1 MLRMVN
7 ISLSVALAMSE
18 TKINLPPSFLL
29 GAASSAHQV
38 EGNNI
43 YNDWWHYEENGQLP
57 ASGKA
62 ADHYNRYQED
72 FELAKKLGLNAMRI
86 SIEWGRI
93 EPKEG
98 QWDYATVEHYRQVL
112 QSLRKL
118 DMKCVITL
126 HHFTL
131 PLWLSSV
138 GGFENKKSIEAFT
151 KFARFVAEQLGEQT
165 DYIATINEPNV
176 YVYMSYMKK
185 LWPPFKS
192 TLWISK
198 KVFSNLIAAHLSAY
212 TAIKNIRPRLSVGLV
227 NNNSYYEPVRSGHWL
242 ETLGAKF
249 ARWLGNHYILD
260 RTADKM
266 DFIGL
271 NYYFSHKVKFSWK
284 RGYQLFP
291 SSSERTDM
299 NWPIFP
305 EGLYHLLLDLKKYRK
320 PIFITENGLA
330 DARDDKRYHFILKH
344 LEWARKAI
352 DQGVDLRGYF
362 YWSLTDT
369 YEWHDGYGPKFGLV
383 SIDFKTLERKIRP
396 SASIFKELQ

>member
-138 GGFENKKSIEAFT
+138 GG
-151 KFARFVAEQLGEQT
+151 
-165 DYIATINEPNV
+165 
-176 YVYMSYMKK
+176 
-185 LWPPFKS
+185 
-192 TLWISK
+192 
-198 KVFSNLIAAHLSAY
+198 
-212 TAIKNIRPRLSVGLV
+212 
-227 NNNSYYEPVRSGHWL
+227 
-242 ETLGAKF
+242 
-249 ARWLGNHYILD
+249 
-260 RTADKM
+260 
-266 DFIGL
+266 
-271 NYYFSHKVKFSWK
+271 
-284 RGYQLFP
+284 
-291 SSSERTDM
+291 
-299 NWPIFP
+299 
-305 EGLYHLLLDLKKYRK
+305 
-320 PIFITENGLA
+320 
-330 DARDDKRYHFILKH
+330 
-344 LEWARKAI
+344 
-352 DQGVDLRGYF
+352 
-362 YWSLTDT
+362 
-369 YEWHDGYGPKFGLV
+369 
-383 SIDFKTLERKIRP
+383 
-396 SASIFKELQ
+396 